1 MRISYWSSY
10 VCSSDLWSQV
20 IHVGQ
25 YVEHASREDI
35 LRELSQHQRGDRR
48 RRRGLENEAVAKQ
61 QGRSEFERGQQ
72 QREVPGRDTA
82 DHAKSLA
89 VHLDAMGFIVLNDF
103 NRNVDGC
110 EIADQ
115 TFGKGNLHA
124 GFRQWLALF
133 AHKHARKPIGIG
145 PDGVGQAEKLAA
157 AFLKIGSAHV

>member
-1 MRISYWSSY
+1 MI
-10 VCSSDLWSQV
+10 
-20 IHVGQ
+20 
-25 YVEHASREDI
+25 
-35 LRELSQHQRGDRR
+35 RR
-48 RRRGLENEAVAKQ
+48 PPGSTRTDTLFPYTTRC
-61 QGRSEFERGQQ
+61 RS
-72 QREVPGRDTA
+72 EVPGRDTA

>member
-1 MRISYWSSY
+1 MRSSDWSSD
-10 VCSSDLWSQV
+10 VCSSDL
-20 IHVGQ
+20 
-25 YVEHASREDI
+25 
-35 LRELSQHQRGDRR
+35 
-48 RRRGLENEAVAKQ
+48 
-61 QGRSEFERGQQ
+61 
-72 QREVPGRDTA
+72 
-82 DHAKSLA
+82 HAKSLA

-145 PDGVGQAEKLAA
+145 PDGVGQDEKLADRKSTR
-157 AFLKIGSAHV
+157 LNSSH